1 MDLRQAQS
9 TKSLVDPASTRYRDH
24 VSTDLRRAWAREGH
38 YPGRDLY
45 SLFRGHVQR
54 APQAP
59 AVLDAEGSVS
69 YAELD
74 RAARRLA
81 AGLAQLGIGPGDVV
95 AVQLPNARLAC
106 VVDLAVAA
114 VGAIVLPFPLGRG
127 DRDAVSLLSRS
138 EAVVV
143 ITVADH
149 HGYPCAERIRK
160 HAADLPMLRAVV
172 VAGDGAAAT
181 PGCVPIEALFA
192 AGAAEFAPREIDPD
206 APARILV
213 TSGSEAEPKMVLY
226 SHNALAGGR
235 GAMMTSLHRGSTTTM
250 RNFFLVPLASAFGS
264 SGTPVTLAT
273 LGATLV
279 LRPAFDAAATLRSIV
294 ETRPTHLLGVPTMM
308 RMLLDCPQI
317 RDTDLGS
324 LQAVVLGGAALDL
337 DTARRAE
344 ELLGCTVVS
353 LYGSA
358 DGVSCNSGL
367 GRYDGTVGRPDP
379 AVADI
384 RIVGPDGQELAT
396 GVTGEVVA
404 RGPMSPM
411 SYVNSPELD
420 TALRTPDGWTM
431 TGDLGLIDDRGR
443 LRLVGRR
450 KDVVIRGGL
459 NISPAEV
466 ESVLIT
472 HPAIRDVA
480 CVPVADPL
488 YGERVCAC
496 VATSAE
502 LGLADV
508 TAHLAAAGMEPRKFP
523 EHLLLLAAL
532 PLSAAGKVDRQ
543 ALRKQ
548 AANQGFGTTRSGT
561 EDVTA

>member
-1 MDLRQAQS
+1 MDLFQAQ
-9 TKSLVDPASTRYRDH
+9 TTEDLVNRTSTRYTDH
-24 VSTDLRRAWAREGH
+24 VSADLRKNWAVEGY
-38 YPGRDLY
+38 YPGLDLY
-45 SLFRGHVQR
+45 SLFRRHVLR
-54 APQAP
+54 APEAP
-59 AVLDAEGSVS
+59 AVLDAEGTVG
-69 YAELD
+69 YGELD
-74 RAARRLA
+74 RTARRLA

-106 VVDLAVAA
+106 AVDLAVAA
-114 VGAIVLPFPLGRG
+114 VGAIALPFPLGRG
-127 DRDAVSLLSRS
+127 DRDAVSLLRRS
-138 EAVVV
+138 EAVAV

-149 HGYPCAERIRK
+149 HGYPCAERIRR
-160 HAADLPMLRAVV
+160 HADALPMLRAVI
-172 VAGDGAAAT
+172 VAGEGAAET

-192 AGAAEFAPREIDPD
+192 TTPDEFVPREIDPD
-206 APARILV
+206 GPARILV

-226 SHNALAGGR
+226 SHNALSGGR
-235 GAMMTSLHRGSTTTM
+235 GAMMAGLHRGSPATM
-250 RNFFLVPLASAFGS
+250 RNLFLVPLASAFGS

-273 LGATLV
+273 LGGTLV
-279 LRPAFDAAATLRSIV
+279 LRPAFDAAATLRTIA
-294 ETRPTHLLGVPTMM
+294 ETRPTHLLGVPTML
-308 RMLLDCPQI
+308 RMLLDRPEI
-317 RDTDLGS
+317 RDADLGS
-324 LQAVVLGGAALDL
+324 LQAAVLGGSALDL
-337 DTARRAE
+337 DTARRAA

-384 RIVGPDGQELAT
+384 RIVDPDGLELPA
-396 GVTGEVVA
+396 GATGEVVA

-420 TALRTPDGWTM
+420 RTQRTPDGWTR
-431 TGDLGLIDDRGR
+431 TGDLGLIDERSR
-443 LRLVGRR
+443 LRIVGRR

-480 CVPVADPL
+480 CVAVADPL

-496 VATSAE
+496 VATSAD
-502 LGLADV
+502 LSLADV

-523 EHLLLLAAL
+523 ERLVLLAAL

-543 ALRKQ
+543 ALRER
-548 AANQGFGTTRSGT
+548 AANQES
-561 EDVTA
+561 DAS

>member
-1 MDLRQAQS
+1 MNHTSVRHTDHIPADLR
-9 TKSLVDPASTRYRDH
+9 KE
-24 VSTDLRRAWAREGH
+24 WAAAGY
-38 YPGRDLY
+38 YPGQDLY
-45 SLFRGHVQR
+45 SLFRGHAR
-54 APQAP
+54 RSPGAA
-59 AVLDAEGSVS
+59 AVLDAEGTVS
-69 YAELD
+69 YGELD
-74 RAARRLA
+74 QTARRLA
-81 AGLAQLGIGPGDVV
+81 AGLAQLGIGHGDVV

-106 VVDLAVAA
+106 AVDLAVAA

-127 DRDAVSLLSRS
+127 DRDAVSLLRRS
-138 EAVVV
+138 EAVAV

-160 HAADLPMLRAVV
+160 HADALPMLRAVI
-172 VAGDGAAAT
+172 VAGDGAAET

-192 AGAAEFAPREIDPD
+192 TSAAEFAPREIDPD
-206 APARILV
+206 GPVRILV

-235 GAMMTSLHRGSTTTM
+235 GVMMAGLHPGAPATM
-250 RNFFLVPLASAFGS
+250 RNLFLVPLASAFGS

-273 LGATLV
+273 LGGSLV
-279 LRPAFDAAATLRSIV
+279 LRPAFDAIATLRTIT
-294 ETRPTHLLGVPTMM
+294 ETRPTHLLGVPTML
-308 RMLLDCPQI
+308 RMLLDCPEI
-317 RDTDLGS
+317 RHTDLSS
-324 LQAVVLGGAALDL
+324 LKAAVLGGSALDL

-344 ELLGCTVVS
+344 DLLGCAVVS

-384 RIVGPDGQELAT
+384 RVVGPDAT
-396 GVTGEVVA
+396 EVAAGATGEVVA
-404 RGPMSPM
+404 RGPMSPL

-420 TALRTPDGWTM
+420 ASQRTPDGWTR
-431 TGDLGLIDDRGR
+431 TGDLGLIDEEGR
-443 LRLVGRR
+443 LRIVGRR

-480 CVPVADPL
+480 CVAVADPL

-496 VATSAE
+496 VATSAQ
-502 LGLADV
+502 LRLADV

-523 EHLLLLAAL
+523 ERLLLLASL
-532 PLSAAGKVDRQ
+532 PLGAAGKVDRQ
-543 ALRKQ
+543 ALRVR
-548 AANQGFGTTRSGT
+548 AAEQGAGETRSGQ
-561 EDVTA
+561 EEVTA

>member
-1 MDLRQAQS
+1 MNR
-9 TKSLVDPASTRYRDH
+9 TSTRYTDH
-24 VSTDLRRAWAREGH
+24 VSADLRRAWAAAGH
-38 YPGRDLY
+38 YPGQDLY

-54 APQAP
+54 TPQAP
-59 AVLDAEGSVS
+59 AVLDAEGTVS
-69 YAELD
+69 YGELD
-74 RAARRLA
+74 QAARRLA
-81 AGLAQLGIGPGDVV
+81 AGLAQLGIVPGDVV

-106 VVDLAVAA
+106 AVDLAVAA
-114 VGAIVLPFPLGRG
+114 VGAVVLPFPLGRG
-127 DRDAVSLLSRS
+127 DRDAVSLLRRS
-138 EAVVV
+138 EAVAV

-160 HAADLPMLRAVV
+160 HADALPMLRAVI
-172 VAGDGAAAT
+172 VAGDGAAET
-181 PGCVPIEALFA
+181 PDCVPIEALA
-192 AGAAEFAPREIDPD
+192 AATADEFVPREFDPD

-235 GAMMTSLHRGSTTTM
+235 GVMMAGLHRGSPATM
-250 RNFFLVPLASAFGS
+250 RNLFLVPLASAFGS

-273 LGATLV
+273 LGGTLV
-279 LRPAFDAAATLRSIV
+279 LRPSFDAAGTLRTIA
-294 ETRPTHLLGVPTMM
+294 ETRPTHLLGVPTML
-308 RMLLDCPQI
+308 RMLLDRPEIQ
-317 RDTDLGS
+317 DTDLSS
-324 LQAVVLGGAALDL
+324 LQAAVLGGAALDL

-367 GRYDGTVGRPDP
+367 ALYDGTVGRPDP

-384 RIVGPDGQELAT
+384 RIVDPDGTELPDGA
-396 GVTGEVVA
+396 TGEVVA

-411 SYVNSPELD
+411 SYLNSPELD
-420 TALRTPDGWTM
+420 ASLRTPDGWTR

-443 LRLVGRR
+443 LRIVGRR

-472 HPAIRDVA
+472 HLAIRDVA
-480 CVPVADPL
+480 CVAVADPL

-496 VATSAE
+496 VATSAD
-502 LGLADV
+502 LSLAEI

-523 EHLLLLAAL
+523 ERLLLLAAL

-543 ALRKQ
+543 ALRAQ
-548 AANQGFGTTRSGT
+548 AANQGSGTTR
-561 EDVTA
+561 

>member
-1 MDLRQAQS
+1 MNH
-9 TKSLVDPASTRYRDH
+9 TSTRYADH
-24 VSTDLRRAWAREGH
+24 LSADLRRAWADAGH

-54 APQAP
+54 APDAP
-59 AVLDAEGSVS
+59 AVLDAGGPVR
-69 YAELD
+69 YDELD
-74 RAARRLA
+74 RTVRRLA
-81 AGLAQLGIGPGDVV
+81 AGLVRLGIGPGDVV

-106 VVDLAVAA
+106 AVDLAVAA

-127 DRDAVSLLSRS
+127 DRDAVSLLRRS
-138 EAVVV
+138 EAVTV

-160 HAADLPMLRAVV
+160 HLDALPMLRTVI
-172 VAGDGAAAT
+172 VAGDGAAET
-181 PGCVPIEALFA
+181 PGCVPIETLFA
-192 AGAAEFAPREIDPD
+192 ATADEFVPREFDPD
-206 APARILV
+206 GPARILV

-235 GAMMTSLHRGSTTTM
+235 GAMMTGLHRGSATTM
-250 RNFFLVPLASAFGS
+250 RNLFLVPLASAFGS

-273 LGATLV
+273 LGGTLV
-279 LRPAFDAAATLRSIV
+279 LRSAFDAAATLRTIAD
-294 ETRPTHLLGVPTMM
+294 TRPTHLLGVPTML
-308 RMLLDCPQI
+308 RMLLDRPEL
-317 RDTDLGS
+317 RDTDLSS
-324 LQAVVLGGAALDL
+324 LQAAVVGGSALDL

-367 GRYDGTVGRPDP
+367 GRYNGTVGRPDP

-384 RIVGPDGQELAT
+384 RIVDPDGLELPA
-396 GVTGEVVA
+396 GETGEVVA

-420 TALRTPDGWTM
+420 GVLRTPDGWTR
-431 TGDLGLIDDRGR
+431 TGDLGLIDDQGR

-459 NISPAEV
+459 NISPAEI

-480 CVPVADPL
+480 CVAVADPL

-502 LGLADV
+502 LSLADV
-508 TAHLAAAGMEPRKFP
+508 TTHLAAAGMEPRKFP

-543 ALRKQ
+543 ALRMQ
-548 AANQGFGTTRSGT
+548 AANQGSGTARSGT

>member
-1 MDLRQAQS
+1 MNR
-9 TKSLVDPASTRYRDH
+9 TSTRYTDH
-24 VSTDLRRAWAREGH
+24 VSADLRRAWAAAGH
-38 YPGRDLY
+38 YPGQDLY

-59 AVLDAEGSVS
+59 AVLDAEGTVS
-69 YAELD
+69 YGELD
-74 RAARRLA
+74 QAARRLA
-81 AGLAQLGIGPGDVV
+81 AGLVRLGIVPGDVV

-106 VVDLAVAA
+106 AVDLAVAA
-114 VGAIVLPFPLGRG
+114 VGAVVLPFPLGRG
-127 DRDAVSLLSRS
+127 DREAVSLLRRS
-138 EAVVV
+138 EAVAV

-160 HAADLPMLRAVV
+160 HADALPMLRAVI
-172 VAGDGAAAT
+172 VAGDGAAQT
-181 PGCVPIEALFA
+181 PDCVPIEALA
-192 AGAAEFAPREIDPD
+192 TAGADEFVPRAFDPD

-235 GAMMTSLHRGSTTTM
+235 GVMMAGLHRGSPATM
-250 RNFFLVPLASAFGS
+250 RNLFLVPLASAFGS

-273 LGATLV
+273 LGGTLV
-279 LRPAFDAAATLRSIV
+279 LRPSFDAAATLRTIA
-294 ETRPTHLLGVPTMM
+294 ETRPTHLLGVPTML
-308 RMLLDCPQI
+308 RMLLDRPEI
-317 RDTDLGS
+317 KDTDLSS
-324 LQAVVLGGAALDL
+324 LQAAVLGGSALDL

-367 GRYDGTVGRPDP
+367 ALYDGTVGRPDP

-384 RIVGPDGQELAT
+384 RIVDPDGIELPDGAS
-396 GVTGEVVA
+396 GEVVA

-411 SYVNSPELD
+411 SYLNSPELD
-420 TALRTPDGWTM
+420 GSLRTPDGWTR
-431 TGDLGLIDDRGR
+431 TGDLGSIDDRGR
-443 LRLVGRR
+443 LRIVGRR

-480 CVPVADPL
+480 CVAVADPL

-496 VATSAE
+496 VATSAD
-502 LGLADV
+502 LSLAEV

-523 EHLLLLAAL
+523 ERLLLLAAL

-543 ALRKQ
+543 ALRAQ
-548 AANQGFGTTRSGT
+548 AANQASGTTR
-561 EDVTA
+561 

>member
-1 MDLRQAQS
+1 MNRTS
-9 TKSLVDPASTRYRDH
+9 IIRYTDH
-24 VSTDLRRAWAREGH
+24 VPADLRRSWAAAGH
-38 YPGRDLY
+38 YPDQDLY
-45 SLFRGHVQR
+45 SLFRGHVRR

-59 AVLDAEGSVS
+59 AVLDAEGTVS
-69 YAELD
+69 YGELD
-74 RAARRLA
+74 RTARRLA
-81 AGLAQLGIGPGDVV
+81 AGLAQLGVGPGDVV

-106 VVDLAVAA
+106 AVDLAVAA

-127 DRDAVSLLSRS
+127 DRDAVSLLRRS

-160 HAADLPMLRAVV
+160 HADALPMLRAVV
-172 VAGDGAAAT
+172 VAGDGVT
-181 PGCVPIEALFA
+181 GPPGCVPIEALFA
-192 AGAAEFAPREIDPD
+192 ATSDEFAPREIDPD
-206 APARILV
+206 GPARILV
-213 TSGSEAEPKMVLY
+213 TSGSEAEPKMVVY

-235 GAMMTSLHRGSTTTM
+235 GVMMAGLHRGTPASM
-250 RNFFLVPLASAFGS
+250 RNLFLVPLASAFGS

-273 LGATLV
+273 LGGTLV
-279 LRPAFDAAATLRSIV
+279 LRPAFDAAATLRTIAD
-294 ETRPTHLLGVPTMM
+294 TRPTHLLGVPTML
-308 RMLLDCPQI
+308 RMLLDCPGLP
-317 RDTDLGS
+317 DADLGS
-324 LQAVVLGGAALDL
+324 LQAAVLGGSALDL

-384 RIVGPDGQELAT
+384 RVVGQDGAELAA
-396 GVTGEVVA
+396 GATGEVVA

-411 SYVNSPELD
+411 SYLNSAELD
-420 TALRTPDGWTM
+420 STLRTADGWTR

-443 LRLVGRR
+443 LRIVGRR

-472 HPAIRDVA
+472 HPAVRDVA
-480 CVPVADPL
+480 CVAVADPL

-502 LGLADV
+502 LSLAEI

-523 EHLLLLAAL
+523 ERLVLLAAL

-543 ALRKQ
+543 ALRVL
-548 AANQGFGTTRSGT
+548 AANEGSDATR
-561 EDVTA
+561 

>member
-1 MDLRQAQS
+1 MNR
-9 TKSLVDPASTRYRDH
+9 TSTRYIDH
-24 VSTDLRRAWAREGH
+24 VSADQRRAWADAGH
-38 YPGRDLY
+38 YPDRDLY
-45 SLFRGHVQR
+45 SLFREHVRR

-59 AVLDAEGSVS
+59 AVLDAKGTVT
-69 YAELD
+69 YAQLD
-74 RAARRLA
+74 RTARRLA
-81 AGLAQLGIGPGDVV
+81 RGLAQQGIGPGDVV

-106 VVDLAVAA
+106 AVDLAVAA
-114 VGAIVLPFPLGRG
+114 VGGIVLPFPLGRG
-127 DRDAVSLLSRS
+127 DRDALSLLSRS
-138 EAVVV
+138 GAVAV

-149 HGYPCAERIRK
+149 HGYPCAERIREHR
-160 HAADLPMLRAVV
+160 HALPSLRTVIA
-172 VAGDGAAAT
+172 AGGPPGGTA
-181 PGCVPIEALFA
+181 GCVPIEVMGVA
-192 AGAAEFAPREIDPD
+192 AIADEFVPPEVDPD
-206 APARILV
+206 GPARILV

-226 SHNALAGGR
+226 SHNALTGGR
-235 GAMMTSLHRGSTTTM
+235 GAMMAGLHRGSPDTM
-250 RNFFLVPLASAFGS
+250 RNLFLVPLASAFGS

-273 LGATLV
+273 LGGTLV
-279 LRPAFDAAATLRSIV
+279 LRPAFDAAATLRTIA
-294 ETRPTHLLGVPTMM
+294 ETRPTHLLGVPTML
-308 RMLLDCPQI
+308 RMLLDCPEI
-317 RDTDLGS
+317 LDADLSS
-324 LQAVVLGGAALDL
+324 LQAAVLGGSALDL

-344 ELLGCTVVS
+344 KLLGCTVVS

-367 GRYDGTVGRPDP
+367 RLYDGTVGRPDP

-384 RIVGPDGQELAT
+384 RITGPDGLELPA

-411 SYVNSPELD
+411 SYVNSPDLD
-420 TALRTPDGWTM
+420 RTQRTPDGWTR
-431 TGDLGLIDDRGR
+431 TGDLGTIDDQGR
-443 LRLVGRR
+443 LRIVGRR

-472 HPAIRDVA
+472 HPEIRDVA
-480 CVPVADPL
+480 CVAVADPL

-502 LGLADV
+502 LTLADL

-523 EHLLLLAAL
+523 ERLLRLPVL

-543 ALRKQ
+543 ALRVQ
-548 AANQGFGTTRSGT
+548 AANQ
-561 EDVTA
+561 

>member
-1 MDLRQAQS
+1 MNRTSA
-9 TKSLVDPASTRYRDH
+9 RYTDH
-24 VSTDLRRAWAREGH
+24 VSADQRQAWAAAGH
-38 YPGRDLY
+38 YPGQDLY

-54 APQAP
+54 TPQAP
-59 AVLDAEGSVS
+59 AVLDAEGTVS
-69 YAELD
+69 YGELD
-74 RAARRLA
+74 QAARRLA
-81 AGLAQLGIGPGDVV
+81 AGLVQLGIVPGDVV

-106 VVDLAVAA
+106 AVDLAVAA
-114 VGAIVLPFPLGRG
+114 VGAVVLPFPLGRG
-127 DRDAVSLLSRS
+127 DRDAVSLLRRS
-138 EAVVV
+138 EAVAV

-160 HAADLPMLRAVV
+160 HADALPMLRAVI
-172 VAGDGAAAT
+172 VAGDGAAKT
-181 PGCVPIEALFA
+181 PDCVPIEALA
-192 AGAAEFAPREIDPD
+192 AATADEFVPRESDPD

-235 GAMMTSLHRGSTTTM
+235 GAMMAGLHRGSPATM
-250 RNFFLVPLASAFGS
+250 RNLFLVPLASAFGS

-273 LGATLV
+273 LGGTLV
-279 LRPAFDAAATLRSIV
+279 LRPSFDAAGTLRTIA
-294 ETRPTHLLGVPTMM
+294 ETRPTHLLGVPTML
-308 RMLLDCPQI
+308 RMLLDRPEIQ
-317 RDTDLGS
+317 DTDLSS
-324 LQAVVLGGAALDL
+324 LQAAVLGGAALDL

-367 GRYDGTVGRPDP
+367 ALYDGTVGRPDP

-384 RIVGPDGQELAT
+384 RIVDPDGIELPGGA
-396 GVTGEVVA
+396 TGEVVA

-411 SYVNSPELD
+411 SYLNSPELD
-420 TALRTPDGWTM
+420 ASLRNPDGWTR

-443 LRLVGRR
+443 LRIVGRR

-480 CVPVADPL
+480 CVAVADPL

-496 VATSAE
+496 VATSAD
-502 LGLADV
+502 LSLAEV

-523 EHLLLLAAL
+523 ERLLLLAAL

-543 ALRKQ
+543 ALRAQ
-548 AANQGFGTTRSGT
+548 AANQGSGTTR
-561 EDVTA
+561 

>member
-1 MDLRQAQS
+1 MNR
-9 TKSLVDPASTRYRDH
+9 TSTRYIDH
-24 VSTDLRRAWAREGH
+24 VSADQRRAWAEAGY
-38 YPGRDLY
+38 YPDRDLY
-45 SLFRGHVQR
+45 SLFREHVRR

-59 AVLDAEGSVS
+59 AVLDAKGTVT
-69 YAELD
+69 YAQLD
-74 RAARRLA
+74 RTARRLA
-81 AGLAQLGIGPGDVV
+81 RGLAQQGVGPGDVV

-106 VVDLAVAA
+106 AVDLAVAA
-114 VGAIVLPFPLGRG
+114 VGGIVLPFPLGRG

-149 HGYPCAERIRK
+149 HGYPCAERIRE
-160 HAADLPMLRAVV
+160 HADALPSLRTVIV
-172 VAGDGAAAT
+172 SGGPPGGAA
-181 PGCVPIEALFA
+181 GCVPIEVLGVA
-192 AGAAEFAPREIDPD
+192 AIADEFVPPEVDPD
-206 APARILV
+206 GPARILV

-226 SHNALAGGR
+226 SHNALTGGR
-235 GAMMTSLHRGSTTTM
+235 GAMMAGLHRGAPGTM
-250 RNFFLVPLASAFGS
+250 RNLFLVPLASAFGS

-273 LGATLV
+273 LGGSLV
-279 LRPAFDAAATLRSIV
+279 LRPAFDAVATLRTIA
-294 ETRPTHLLGVPTMM
+294 ETRPTHLLGVPTML
-308 RMLLDCPQI
+308 RMLLDCPEI
-317 RDTDLGS
+317 LDADLSS
-324 LQAVVLGGAALDL
+324 LQAAVLGGSTLDQ

-344 ELLGCTVVS
+344 KLLGCTVVS

-384 RIVGPDGQELAT
+384 RIAGPDGIELPA
-396 GVTGEVVA
+396 GATGEVVA

-411 SYVNSPELD
+411 SYVNSPGLD
-420 TALRTPDGWTM
+420 RTQRTPDGWTR
-431 TGDLGLIDDRGR
+431 TGDLGTIDDQGR
-443 LRLVGRR
+443 LRIVGRR

-459 NISPAEV
+459 NISPAEL

-472 HPAIRDVA
+472 HPEIRDVA
-480 CVPVADPL
+480 CVAVADPL

-502 LGLADV
+502 LTLADL

-523 EHLLLLAAL
+523 ERLLRLPVL

-543 ALRKQ
+543 ALRAQ
-548 AANQGFGTTRSGT
+548 AANQ
-561 EDVTA
+561 